1 MPAETENNS
10 MSMGKRKAAILL
22 KMLDID
28 GVTNVTRYMSQLK
41 VQELAYIA
49 TDIKNIPKDE
59 LDSVVTEFNE
69 MMPSSSETVSFD
81 SNFATELLK
90 RQVKEDKYFALD
102 FLKRTNLMQEDLT
115 QSYLLREKLLI
126 KQLTDTIIS
135 EHPQVAA
142 FIMSYLPI
150 DKAGKI
156 MSKISPERYT
166 DLVYRIY
173 NMKAPNGMALKHLD
187 VILGEKLNCLVTSGT
202 TDVGGIDSLVKII
215 KGTSGNIQK
224 SIIENLDNEH
234 PELCEQVKQRII
246 VFEDIVLLDGRSVQ
260 KVLKEID
267 MHTLALAVKKVG
279 DEIRDIIISNLSER
293 AGCTLKEE
301 MDSLGKVPLRE
312 VESAQ
317 QKIVEIIRQMK
328 ERDEITIRREG
339 EIYV

>member
-1 MPAETENNS
+1 MTDISEKEKLLR
-10 MSMGKRKAAILL
+10 GKRKAAILL
-22 KMLDID
+22 KMLDIG
-28 GVTNVTRYMSQLK
+28 GVTNVTQYMSQLK

-49 TDIKNIPKDE
+49 TDIKDIPKDE
-59 LDSVVTEFNE
+59 LNNVMSEFNDI
-69 MMPSSSETVSFD
+69 MPSSAETVSFD

-102 FLKRTNLMQEDLT
+102 FLKRTNLMQKDLT

-126 KQLTDTIIS
+126 KQLTDTIIN

-156 MSKISPERYT
+156 MSHISPLHHT

-173 NMKAPNGMALKHLD
+173 NMKAPHSMALKHLD
-187 VILGEKLNCLVTSGT
+187 IILGEKLNCLVTSDT

-215 KGTSGNIQK
+215 KGTSGNTQK
-224 SIIENLDNEH
+224 SIIESLDNEY
-234 PELCEQVKQRII
+234 PDLCEQVKQRII
-246 VFEDIVLLDGRSVQ
+246 VFEDIVLLNNRSVQ
-260 KVLKEID
+260 KVLKEVD
-267 MHTLALAVKKVG
+267 MHTLALAIKKAD
-279 DEIRDIIISNLSER
+279 DEIRDVVTSNLSER
-293 AGCTLKEE
+293 AGFTLKEE
-301 MDSLGKVPLRE
+301 IDSLGKVPLRE

-317 QKIVEIIRQMK
+317 QKIVDIIRRMKEHEEII
-328 ERDEITIRREG
+328 IRREG